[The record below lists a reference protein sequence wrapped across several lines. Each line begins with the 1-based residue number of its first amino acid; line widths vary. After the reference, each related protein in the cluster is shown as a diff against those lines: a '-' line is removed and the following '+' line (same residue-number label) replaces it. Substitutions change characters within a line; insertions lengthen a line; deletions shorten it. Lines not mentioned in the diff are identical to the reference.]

1 MFSLIMVDD
10 PSVVR
15 KVKRSNMQQMKDDF
29 YFKNQANCAAAGYI
43 IKYTV
48 SFK

>member
-1 MFSLIMVDD
+1 MFFLLENGGLQDY

-15 KVKRSNMQQMKDDF
+15 KVKSSNMQQMKDDF

-43 IKYTV
+43 Y
-48 SFK
+48 

>member
-1 MFSLIMVDD
+1 MFSLIMVDEVDD

-15 KVKRSNMQQMKDDF
+15 KVKISNMQQMKDDF

-43 IKYTV
+43 KY
-48 SFK
+48 